1 MSRMR
6 KILEYLGFA
15 ATIIVIDQ
23 YTKWWALNSLYE
35 PREINR
41 FLTFDLVLNRG
52 VSWGLLHS
60 ADTSSFI
67 LVGIMS
73 VSVVLILLWFTIS
86 QWRERFSIV
95 GETLVL
101 SGAISNLIDRVLYK
115 GVVDFIVLSYNDW
128 SWPVFNIA
136 DCCIVLGTFLII
148 TKLYKQ

>member
-6 KILEYLGFA
+6 KLLEYVGLA
-15 ATIIVIDQ
+15 AIIIAIDQ
-23 YTKWWALNSLYE
+23 FTKWWALNSLYE
-35 PREINR
+35 PRLINE

-60 ADTSSFI
+60 ADSSSFI
-67 LVGIMS
+67 MVGLMS
-73 VSVVLILLWFTIS
+73 VSFVLILLWFTVR
-86 QWRERFSIV
+86 QWRERFSIF

-101 SGAISNLIDRVLYK
+101 AGAISNLIDRVVYK